1 MAVSFNGVTMK
12 NGNFDIKT
20 ILIYVAIG
28 VITGLVITLVR
39 VLVKSGILRRVAAW
53 FTTTPTGNTVRRLL
67 AVLLFILI
75 ALFIGYFVYTGF
87 RI

>member
-1 MAVSFNGVTMK
+1 MK
-12 NGNFDIKT
+12 NGNFDINT

>member
-1 MAVSFNGVTMK
+1 MK

-28 VITGLVITLVR
+28 VITGLVIALVR

-53 FTTTPTGNTVRRLL
+53 FTTTPMGNTVRRLL

>member
-1 MAVSFNGVTMK
+1 MAVSCSGVIMK

-20 ILIYVAIG
+20 ILIFVAIG
-28 VITGLVITLVR
+28 VITGLVIALVR

>member
-1 MAVSFNGVTMK
+1 MK
-12 NGNFDIKT
+12 NGNFDINT
-20 ILIYVAIG
+20 IFIYVAIG

>member
-1 MAVSFNGVTMK
+1 MK

>member
-1 MAVSFNGVTMK
+1 MK
-12 NGNFDIKT
+12 NGNIDIKT

>member
-1 MAVSFNGVTMK
+1 MK

-28 VITGLVITLVR
+28 VVTGLVIALVR

-53 FTTTPTGNTVRRLL
+53 FTTTPTGNTVRRSL
-67 AVLLFILI
+67 AVLLFI
-75 ALFIGYFVYTGF
+75 AVAWFIGYFVYTGF
-87 RI
+87 KV

>member
-1 MAVSFNGVTMK
+1 MK

-20 ILIYVAIG
+20 ILIFVAIG
-28 VITGLVITLVR
+28 VITGLVIALVR